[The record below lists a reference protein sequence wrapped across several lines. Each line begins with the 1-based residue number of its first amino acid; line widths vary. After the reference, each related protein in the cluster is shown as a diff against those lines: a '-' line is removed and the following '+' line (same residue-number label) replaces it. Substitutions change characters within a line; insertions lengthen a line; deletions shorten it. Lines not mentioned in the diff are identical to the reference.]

1 MTVDGRLT
9 LLRDGLA
16 RRSLE
21 GVLAAN
27 AYGDTKPMQVCAA
40 QASVYDRPDP
50 AAEQQTQL
58 LFGEVFDVLSETGDF
73 ALGQGR
79 RDGYVGFVPKA
90 ALSDMGPHPTHW
102 ICVPQ
107 TFGFASPDIK
117 SAASGPYSLNCLITV
132 TQTEGRFLFAQGLGW
147 IVAEHVLPIGMFKTD
162 FVATA
167 EGLLG
172 ACYLWGGRISTGLD
186 CSGLVQ
192 QALLSSGVAFPRDT
206 DQQLAMG
213 HAVEASG
220 IQRGDLVFWR
230 GHVGVMVDTT
240 TLIHANAHHMMT
252 AQEPLADAISRIAA
266 GPTGDPVGYRRL

>member
-1 MTVDGRLT
+1 MTLDGRVT

-21 GVLAAN
+21 GVLPAD
-27 AYGDTKPMQVCAA
+27 AYGDTRPMQVCAA
-40 QASVYDRPDP
+40 QAPVYDRPDRT
-50 AAEQQTQL
+50 AEQQTQL
-58 LFGEVFDVLSETGDF
+58 LFGEVFDVLSEVGDF

-90 ALSDMGPHPTHW
+90 ALSDMGQDPTHW

-107 TFGFASPDIK
+107 TFSFASPDIK
-117 SAASGPYSLNCLITV
+117 SAASGPYSLNSLITV
-132 TQTEGRFLFAQGLGW
+132 TQTEGRFLFAAGLGW
-147 IVAEHVLPIGMFKTD
+147 VVVEHVLPIGVFKTD

-172 ACYLWGGRISTGLD
+172 ACYLWGGRMSTGLD

-192 QALLSSGVAFPRDT
+192 QALLSCGVAFPRDT
-206 DQQLAMG
+206 DQQLAIG
-213 HAVEASG
+213 HAVEATAL
-220 IQRGDLVFWR
+220 QRGDLVFWR

-240 TLIHANAHHMMT
+240 TLLHTNAHHMMT
-252 AQEPLADAISRIAA
+252 AQEPLAQAMSRIAA
-266 GPTGDPVGYRRL
+266 GPTGEPVGYRRL